1 MLPPAAVTMQI
12 SQLEQPSPAGSII
25 LNLNMPLMYLPVS
38 NYRAVLPFSVL
49 NYTDMESPFTS
60 ELVN

>member
-1 MLPPAAVTMQI
+1 MQI

-25 LNLNMPLMYLPVS
+25 LNLNMPLMYLPAS
-38 NYRAVLPFSVL
+38 HYGAVLPFSVL
-49 NYTDMESPFTS
+49 NHTDLYSPFTS